1 MRMFVGVLMI
11 IQSSFD
17 LYVNHKLQN
26 ITTLIGEKRRWRPA
40 TIATIIVILL
50 AAAVLSNW
58 YFFVRQSVRV
68 EAASLERMAYPLP
81 DKPSIAVMPFVNLSG
96 NEEQESLAHSI
107 SENLISCLSQL
118 PKVFVTARGSMFAR
132 WPNGYVGYGSL
143 AVAYS
148 ALDRKE
154 EAREAIVESREAIVE
169 FKKAHPDFAHKS
181 YSELSNWYLNSLPFK
196 NKSDRNRLRELIIKK
211 LD

>member
-1 MRMFVGVLMI
+1 MI

-26 ITTLIGEKRRWRPA
+26 ITTLIGEIRRWRPA

-96 NEEQESLAHSI
+96 DEELESLTNSI

-154 EAREAIVESREAIVE
+154 EAREAIVE
-169 FKKAHPDFAHKS
+169 FKKAHPEFAHKS

>member
-1 MRMFVGVLMI
+1 MI

-96 NEEQESLAHSI
+96 DEEQESLANSI
-107 SENLISCLSQL
+107 SENLISYLSQL

-154 EAREAIVESREAIVE
+154 EAREAIVE

>member
-1 MRMFVGVLMI
+1 MI

-26 ITTLIGEKRRWRPA
+26 ITTLIGEIRRWRPA

-96 NEEQESLAHSI
+96 DEELESLANSI

-118 PKVFVTARGSMFAR
+118 PKVFVTARDSMFAQ

-148 ALDRKE
+148 ALGRKE
-154 EAREAIVESREAIVE
+154 EAREAIVE

-196 NKSDRNRLRELIIKK
+196 TKSDRNRLRELIIKK

>member
-1 MRMFVGVLMI
+1 MI

-26 ITTLIGEKRRWRPA
+26 ITTLIGEIRRWRPA

-96 NEEQESLAHSI
+96 DEEQESLANSI

-154 EAREAIVESREAIVE
+154 EAREAIVE
-169 FKKAHPDFAHKS
+169 FKKAHPEFAHKS

-196 NKSDRNRLRELIIKK
+196 TKSDRNRLRELIIKK

>member
-1 MRMFVGVLMI
+1 
-11 IQSSFD
+11 
-17 LYVNHKLQN
+17 
-26 ITTLIGEKRRWRPA
+26 
-40 TIATIIVILL
+40 
-50 AAAVLSNW
+50 
-58 YFFVRQSVRV
+58 
-68 EAASLERMAYPLP
+68 
-81 DKPSIAVMPFVNLSG
+81 
-96 NEEQESLAHSI
+96 
-107 SENLISCLSQL
+107 
-118 PKVFVTARGSMFAR
+118 MFAR

-154 EAREAIVESREAIVE
+154 EAREAIVE

>member
-1 MRMFVGVLMI
+1 MI

-96 NEEQESLAHSI
+96 DEEQESLANSI
-107 SENLISCLSQL
+107 SENLISYLSQL

-154 EAREAIVESREAIVE
+154 EAREAIVE

-181 YSELSNWYLNSLPFK
+181 YSELSN
-196 NKSDRNRLRELIIKK
+196 
-211 LD
+211 